1 MLLTGCP
8 TLDPML
14 LLRLAVVMMFVMGIS
29 AGCGWPWQL
38 VAVFASAVAQV
49 IGFLHEATKTAMN
62 SHL

>member
-1 MLLTGCP
+1 
-8 TLDPML
+8 ML